1 MRKIATKME
10 TLTYILAVWQ
20 RFQWDQVC
28 QKRSWAS
35 FSRNIAGILT
45 IAPKLRIPQ
54 YPSKLIKIELV
65 KTVSLSPRWTSY
77 DDYNWTYKQNK
88 VSNKHKI
95 SIKHE
100 IVGSRPSKSRK
111 YVNFEPPL
119 CEKYLSQHSTIFCA
133 IRYGSLLYFLNF
145 IEPKYKNWRNGL
157 NTTKAYFWSHF
168 FSTFNFGVEKFL
180 NS

>member
-35 FSRNIAGILT
+35 FSRNIAVLSSIT
-45 IAPKLRIPQ
+45 PKLRIPQ
-54 YPSKLIKIELV
+54 YPSNIIKKELV
-65 KTVSLSPRWTSY
+65 KTVSLSSRWTPY
-77 DDYNWTYKQNK
+77 DNYDWTYKQNK

-95 SIKHE
+95 SIKQE
-100 IVGSRPSKSRK
+100 ILSSRPSKSRK

-119 CEKYLSQHSTIFCA
+119 CKKYSSQHFTILCA
-133 IRYGSLLYFLNF
+133 IRFGSFLFTLNL
-145 IEPKYKNWRNGL
+145 IKSKYEN
-157 NTTKAYFWSHF
+157 
-168 FSTFNFGVEKFL
+168 
-180 NS
+180 

>member
-1 MRKIATKME
+1 MYYFQINFSRVGTKMV

-35 FSRNIAGILT
+35 FSRNIAGIWT

-54 YPSKLIKIELV
+54 YPSKHNKIELV
-65 KTVSLSPRWTSY
+65 ETVSLSSRWTSY

-119 CEKYLSQHSTIFCA
+119 CKKYSSQHSTFFCS
-133 IRYGSLLYFLNF
+133 IRYGSLLYTLNYRSQ
-145 IEPKYKNWRNGL
+145 I
-157 NTTKAYFWSHF
+157 
-168 FSTFNFGVEKFL
+168 
-180 NS
+180 